1 LTKEK
6 LVSEKTSTHWGQTT
20 LGVLVIQGLIGPVIS
35 AIVGVILTL
44 VVTRPSEVDWLAV
57 VAVGVG
63 VALIV
68 FVAISL
74 IARRLRQVVWGSVG
88 KFFKWLFG
96 ARLTTNTGR
105 DALDKQGY
113 QRRSDEVANERK
125 RSPRPTWRISHRDG
139 DDFIYVHNSGYWVE
153 DVAVRADPELFVFAG
168 GAGEGF
174 IKGRLGDNV
183 PGGSTGKQVPGELT
197 REGARRGVAFDL
209 SWIDQNGDRQP
220 ETSGSNLPSTASLPA
235 KPLQKVVRPTW
246 QIGRPKQSPGP
257 DILVLANGAEDRSGA
272 RCNIAGRRG

>member
-1 LTKEK
+1 MHRELEP
-6 LVSEKTSTHWGQTT
+6 LALAAGERRERLPERDIAESDVREALQDPVYNADIIRR
-20 LGVLVIQGLIGPVIS
+20 VL
-35 AIVGVILTL
+35 
-44 VVTRPSEVDWLAV
+44 
-57 VAVGVG
+57 
-63 VALIV
+63 
-68 FVAISL
+68 
-74 IARRLRQVVWGSVG
+74 
-88 KFFKWLFG
+88 
-96 ARLTTNTGR
+96 
-105 DALDKQGY
+105 
-113 QRRSDEVANERK
+113 
-125 RSPRPTWRISHRDG
+125 
-139 DDFIYVHNSGYWVE
+139 
-153 DVAVRADPELFVFAG
+153 AG

-257 DILVLANGAEDRSGA
+257 DILVLANGAEGCVAKNVVIEADADYFTFVLKRELGDLEGIGVL
-272 RCNIAGRRG
+272 RFAGRPTENGSVLGVDFYVTYEDVNGDEHTDHVPAKFGMSF